1 MTAAIAPPHGRRV
14 AVVLDGEL
22 APGVAANVAA
32 CIAAGLGAML
42 PGLAGRPLVDAD
54 GFASASSAHLPI
66 AILRGAAAAISALL
80 ARLAQSPKP
89 QARRPEASEL
99 RSEGLAEKDL
109 LGDCM
114 QYSLPA
120 ERGRA
125 PEGGT
130 VVVFPSFAQRIHA
143 VEDYWR
149 EHALRAMRT
158 EAMLGIGLAGP
169 ASWVRSLTG
178 SLSLFR

>member
-1 MTAAIAPPHGRRV
+1 MTAVVPPPGGLRA

-22 APGVAANVAA
+22 APGVAANIAA
-32 CIAAGLGAML
+32 CIAAGLSATL

-66 AILRGAAAAISALL
+66 AVLRGAAAALSALV
-80 ARLAQSPKP
+80 A
-89 QARRPEASEL
+89 
-99 RSEGLAEKDL
+99 
-109 LGDCM
+109 
-114 QYSLPA
+114 
-120 ERGRA
+120 RGRA
-125 PEGGT
+125 PDGGA
-130 VVVFPSFAQRIHA
+130 VVVFPSFAQRIHT

-149 EHALRAMRT
+149 EHALRSMRT
-158 EAMLGIGLAGP
+158 EAMLGIGLVGP